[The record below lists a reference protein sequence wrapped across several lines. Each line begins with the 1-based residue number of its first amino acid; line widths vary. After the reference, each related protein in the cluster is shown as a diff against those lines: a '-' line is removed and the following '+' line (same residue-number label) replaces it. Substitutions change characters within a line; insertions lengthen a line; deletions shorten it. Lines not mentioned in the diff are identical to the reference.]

1 VVVKMMKTNGGAGR
15 QRHLAVASLG
25 IALLFA
31 TVPQPSHA
39 RLQQQMLRGLAQA
52 DKGDTPAGDGNSTT
66 AAGADKT
73 KGASGGKSLLMNDS
87 AAPACCAAGHL
98 QAICSKALALVHCVA
113 QV

>member
-1 VVVKMMKTNGGAGR
+1 METNGGAGS
-15 QRHLAVASLG
+15 QRRLAVASLA

-73 KGASGGKSLLMNDS
+73 KGASGGKSIQQHLHAVLQVTCMPS
-87 AAPACCAAGHL
+87 AQKHGHL
-98 QAICSKALALVHCVA
+98 CTALHRCERG
-113 QV
+113 